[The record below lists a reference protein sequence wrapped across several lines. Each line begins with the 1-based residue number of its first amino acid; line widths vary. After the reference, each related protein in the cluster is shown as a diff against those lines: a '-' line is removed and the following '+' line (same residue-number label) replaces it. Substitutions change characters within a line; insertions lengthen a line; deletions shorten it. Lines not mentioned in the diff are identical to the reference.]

1 MASTQLLLPV
11 IDRATSTIMVYGH
24 DMCGRL
30 MPYGMEL
37 FYGLALIMLSWQ
49 GVKIMLEQGVLSD
62 VMGELLRSLFFI
74 GFVYWMLGTGTS
86 QGYLDNVITPITGLL
101 DSVADTMASGD
112 GTYSNSIVSGA
123 NAMLKM
129 FEIPSKIVDNLLK
142 NSTGWWDTVS
152 IISSNLLL
160 FIIAVI
166 QWALIAVSVAIYIMM
181 AIAGMILLSLAIAV
195 GPLFIPFLLFE
206 PLRNFFSGWFEFF
219 VGACLYKVVA
229 AGFVGIISSTLTSI
243 AGQLMSPDLS
253 GSGIEQSGN
262 LIYTAGNNFMLS
274 IMATA
279 FAALAGYM
287 MLQIPNISRGLLSG
301 SAAANIRG
309 AIPSRKADKPV
320 KEDKTPA
327 TPPAAPPA
335 APGATPKP

>member
-11 IDRATSTIMVYGH
+11 LDRATSTIMVYGH
-24 DMCGRL
+24 DMSGKL
-30 MPYGMEL
+30 MPYGTEL

-74 GFVYWMLGTGTS
+74 GFVYWMLGTGTA
-86 QGYLDNVITPITGLL
+86 QGYLDNVVSPITGLL
-101 DSVADTMASGD
+101 DSVADTMASGN
-112 GTYSNSIVSGA
+112 GSYNNSIVSGA
-123 NAMLKM
+123 TAMLKM
-129 FEIPSKIVDNLLK
+129 FEIPNQIVENLLK
-142 NSTGWWDTVS
+142 GDPGWIDTIS
-152 IISSNLLL
+152 IIVTNLLTFL
-160 FIIAVI
+160 MVI
-166 QWALIAVSVAIYIMM
+166 LQWVMIGISVMIYIMM
-181 AIAGMILLSLAIAV
+181 AVAGMILLSLAIAV

-219 VGACLYKVVA
+219 VGACMYKVVS

-243 AGQLMSPDLS
+243 SGQLIVPDLT
-253 GSGIEQSGN
+253 GSANDQTAD

-274 IMATA
+274 VMATA

-301 SAAANIRG
+301 SAAANIQG
-309 AIPSRKADKPV
+309 AIPKKDKPQ
-320 KEDKTPA
+320 TPTTTPPA
-327 TPPAAPPA
+327 TPPAAP
-335 APGATPKP
+335 